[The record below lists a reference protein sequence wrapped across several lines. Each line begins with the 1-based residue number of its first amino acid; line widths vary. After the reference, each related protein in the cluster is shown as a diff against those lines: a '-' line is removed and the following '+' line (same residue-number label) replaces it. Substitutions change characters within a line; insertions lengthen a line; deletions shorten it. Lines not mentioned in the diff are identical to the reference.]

1 MKYAEIKILELNE
14 ILQSREDREEKD
26 VETILN
32 KFNVLKK

>member
-26 VETILN
+26 VEAILN